1 MKRGIVALLWSALA
15 LPLAHA
21 QNAGFTPR
29 PDAAQIPSYDLVSI
43 HKTPD
48 STTGISENED
58 PDGLSITGFTLRALI
73 AGAYGFSLGALNK
86 QQLPGAPPW
95 ADTQRFDVK
104 AKVDADDVPKLKELS
119 KAETMMVAVRQ
130 IVSRTP
136 TYRMLML
143 QRLLEDRFKLKMHY
157 EQKVMPLYEM
167 TLAKGG
173 VRMKVAHPADPENGT
188 ISMSSGMLSGQNAP
202 MPFIPIIFAMVLER
216 PVEDKTDTPGNYDF
230 EMHWTPTEGTEPTDA
245 GPSIFTAAE
254 EQLGLKL
261 HPSKGPV
268 WIIVVD
274 HAEMPSEN

>member
-1 MKRGIVALLWSALA
+1 MKRIAAVILWSALA
-15 LPLAHA
+15 LQLAHA
-21 QNAGFTPR
+21 QTAGFTPR
-29 PDAAQIPSYDLVSI
+29 PDAAQIPSYELVSI

-48 STTGISENED
+48 ANSGMSNND
-58 PDGLSITGFTLRALI
+58 QPDGLTITGMTLRGLI
-73 AGAYGFSLGALNK
+73 AEAYGFSLGALNK
-86 QQLPGAPPW
+86 QQLTGAPPW
-95 ADTQRFDVK
+95 ADTQRFDLH
-104 AKVDADDVPKLKELS
+104 AKVDSDDVPKIKELT

-143 QRLLEDRFKLKMHY
+143 QRLLEDRFQLKIHY
-157 EQKVMPLYEM
+157 EQKVMSLYEM
-167 TLAKGG
+167 TIAKGG

-188 ISMSSGMLSGQNAP
+188 MSWNPGKLTGQNAP
-202 MPFIPIIFAMVLER
+202 MPFIPVIFAMVLER

-230 EMHWTPTEGTEPTDA
+230 EMHWTPTEGTQQTDA